1 MAYKTLNLDL
11 AKSPILKSIVY
22 GRIGDG
28 DMQTITV
35 NVTSRD
41 VPVNLTGYTI
51 TFEGVTNGGKTKV
64 FDVEGVSTTEAG
76 LALGKFDY
84 TFPNMAFAVA
94 GNYEIAYFSIMK
106 EGKRDTTGEFDIIV
120 SSNAD
125 IDAEEAKTI
134 ITLYD
139 QLVTQLKQTTSD
151 YLLDADEKFALLT
164 QQVADFQTLID
175 SYKGQVENTASSV
188 IQRINEALTNFENGN
203 FYTKDES
210 DARFALKGET
220 GDSYTKAE
228 SDARFA
234 SKTSLD
240 QKANTSEVVHLTG
253 AETIGGQKTFTERVV
268 VSDDIPET
276 PAAFGD
282 GFESYAGQQPIYY
295 KQNGRIYI
303 EGACRPYQ
311 IIPKAGGV
319 MFILPA
325 GCRPS
330 TPRSVLCQG
339 SGTNVWCLTIEVNGQ
354 VKVLRYR
361 PTNSTSSDT
370 DIPVGAWLPFAMS
383 FKAAD

>member
-1 MAYKTLNLDL
+1 MSYKTLNLDL

-51 TFEGVTNGGKTKV
+51 TFEGVTNGGQTKV

-175 SYKGQVENTASSV
+175 SYKGQVEDTASSV

-210 DARFALKGET
+210 DARFALKSET

-234 SKTSLD
+234 LGTD
-240 QKANTSEVVHLTG
+240 VVHLTG
-253 AETIGGQKTFTERVV
+253 DETVSGKKTFEEKI
-268 VSDDIPET
+268 SLSSDIPET
-276 PAAFGD
+276 PLTFLD
-282 GFESYAGQQPIYY
+282 GFEAYPNQEPVYS
-295 KQNGRIYI
+295 KENGRVYL
-303 EGACRPYQ
+303 EGAVRTTKE
-311 IIPKAGGV
+311 IPAGSTG
-319 MFILPA
+319 MFALPA

-330 TPRSVLCQG
+330 VTKDQICPG
-339 SGTNVWCLTIEVNGQ
+339 SNTTLWTLSAESGGM
-354 VKVLRYR
+354 VKVSNYR
-361 PTNSTSSDT
+361 TTYPAAPSSN
-370 DIPVGAWLPFAMS
+370 IPLGTRLPISMS
-383 FKAAD
+383 FKIAD